1 MGSAPDVIPITAFRR
16 DAARII
22 QRMGASGTPVYVTQN
37 GRLAA
42 VLLAREAYESL
53 LHRLAV
59 QGSNNP
65 GDVDPPAGR
74 DTGTPLRRWNGDRP
88 ELVATRFGRVD
99 SATAEFLAAEGFGD
113 EPAAEDG

>member
-1 MGSAPDVIPITAFRR
+1 MRSAPIVVPITEFRR

-22 QRMGASGTPVYVTQN
+22 HQMVASGAPVYVTQN
-37 GRLAA
+37 GRAAA
-42 VLLAREAYESL
+42 VLLARDTYEGL
-53 LHRLAV
+53 LHRLEV
-59 QGSNNP
+59 QGSTNP